1 MKKLTK
7 GNSVPSDQ
15 SDKVKLLEN
24 SSGNLAYRSFEKEKA
39 TDRLHQI
46 LPAYHHTTKTPIK
59 QTAKAIRFI
68 LLATIPVVLMVCL
81 TALLFVGYRAS
92 GDFETFWHH
101 LKENK
106 TFAVSLSD
114 DKTLQD
120 VAVEDVLARLESAD
134 KLVHQ
139 KLAELAAVGYD

>member
-1 MKKLTK
+1 MK

-15 SDKVKLLEN
+15 SDNVKLLEN
-24 SSGNLAYRSFEKEKA
+24 SSDNLVYRSFEKEKA

-46 LPAYHHTTKTPIK
+46 LPTYHATNTPIK

-106 TFAVSLSD
+106 KFN
-114 DKTLQD
+114 K
-120 VAVEDVLARLESAD
+120 
-134 KLVHQ
+134 
-139 KLAELAAVGYD
+139 

>member
-15 SDKVKLLEN
+15 SDNVKLLGN
-24 SSGNLAYRSFEKEKA
+24 SSDNLAYRSFEKEKA

-46 LPAYHHTTKTPIK
+46 LPTYHATNTPIK

-114 DKTLQD
+114 DKTLQ
-120 VAVEDVLARLESAD
+120 ARPWRRSSA
-134 KLVHQ
+134 
-139 KLAELAAVGYD
+139 